1 MYRLR
6 NVKRALPLIAIAL
19 VTLLVAAFL
28 ADFAVKTS
36 WLRAGRLEWP
46 DGLGKLEDFPKRFPK
61 AEPTPS
67 AMRLI
72 ELGQPLGIEFTPK
85 KDTQTLPILGPLSDY
100 VKAEQEDGNAIDIES
115 PGADVIAFLDEH
127 ERDIDAL
134 RDHLLAHGAEIGW
147 AVDLDAGLDMPLPN
161 LLGHMHTARLLTARA
176 LVRARNGD
184 ARAWTDLEAV
194 SCLDQILHKRPDF
207 ISQLIGLAIA
217 RMVNSTAWKLPL
229 PVPASFANAPAVDR
243 KRLFLRGWQ
252 GDAWVMWKH
261 APDLSLPFGK
271 AFNRAALANMAIHQR
286 DMAEQLS
293 RVTVCNFD
301 GKDFFERRLA
311 GIPRWN
317 IAGKIA
323 LPNMGE
329 SWTRLRRSEA
339 EREATANALRIRAGQ
354 PFDPR
359 SRCSDGVWRYENGT
373 LSFTGDLPLTLVI
386 SHP

>member
-1 MYRLR
+1 M
-6 NVKRALPLIAIAL
+6 KRALPLIAIAL

-28 ADFAVKTS
+28 ADVAVKTS

-85 KDTQTLPILGPLSDY
+85 QKTKSPFEALGTY
-100 VKAEQEDGNAIDIES
+100 VKAQQDRNVIEVE
-115 PGADVIAFLDEH
+115 PPAADVVAFLDGH

-134 RDHLLAHGAEIGW
+134 RDHLLAHGAQIGW
-147 AVDLDAGLDMPLPN
+147 AVDLDAGLEMPLPN
-161 LLGHMHTARLLTARA
+161 FLGHMHTARLLTARA

-194 SCLDQILHKRPDF
+194 SRLEQSLHKRPDF
-207 ISQLIGLAIA
+207 LSQLISLAIA

-243 KRLFLRGWQ
+243 KRLYLRGWQ

-271 AFNRAALANMAIHQR
+271 AFNRAALANMAVHQR

-293 RVTVCNFD
+293 RVTECNFD
-301 GKDFFERRLA
+301 GKDFFERRMSR
-311 GIPRWN
+311 IPRWN
-317 IAGKIA
+317 IAGKVA
-323 LPNMGE
+323 MPNVGAA
-329 SWTRLRRSEA
+329 WTRLRRSEA

-386 SHP
+386 SRP